1 MKKTYINPEVSVAQF
16 ACVNLMQAASP
27 AGGGQGGSDPV
38 VNTGIPTDDQ
48 W

>member
-16 ACVNLMQAASP
+16 ACVNLMQAAS
-27 AGGGQGGSDPV
+27 GGGSGSDPV

>member
-1 MKKTYINPEVSVAQF
+1 MKKTYINPEVSVAQL
-16 ACVNLMQAASP
+16 ACVNLMQAAS
-27 AGGGQGGSDPV
+27 GGGSGTGGNTG